1 MKQAVLAIDIGGTG
15 IKFGIVTREG
25 GILASDKV
33 KTKGYPDPEKLP
45 ADLYKW
51 VQQQTEKLS
60 VQILGVGIGTPNGNY
75 FTGTVDYPPN
85 LPWKGITPLEEYFK
99 NIFQLPA
106 ALTNDAK
113 AASLGE
119 MYYGAAKGCINYL
132 FITLG
137 TGLGAGII
145 VNGSLVYGHDSMAGE
160 VGHVIVV
167 RNGRECPCG
176 RSGCLEQYVS
186 APGIVKTYYELLRK
200 KNLDEFRTSL
210 GNMID
215 SAAICEKAIAGDT
228 IAKQA
233 FDKTGEMLGFAL
245 ANSVCY
251 TRPEKI
257 FLFGGLA
264 QSGDLLFNPTKKSF
278 ENYLMPIYKN
288 KIDILPSGLKESEA
302 AILGSASLIWK
313 ELETQDNPDA

>member
-1 MKQAVLAIDIGGTG
+1 MKEVVLGIDIGGTG
-15 IKFGIVTREG
+15 IKFGIVDRDG
-25 GILASDKV
+25 NILAADKV
-33 KTKGYPDPEKLP
+33 KTMGYPDPDMLAPDLHKWAKEK
-45 ADLYKW
+45 
-51 VQQQTEKLS
+51 TENQHTVLR
-60 VQILGVGIGTPNGNY
+60 GVGIGSPNGNY

-85 LPWKGITPLEEYFK
+85 LPWKGVTPLEDYFK
-99 NIFQLPA
+99 KEFLLPV

-119 MYYGAAKGCINYL
+119 MYFGAAKGCINYL

-137 TGLGAGII
+137 TGLGSGII
-145 VNGSLVYGHDSMAGE
+145 VNGNLVYGHDSMAGE

-176 RSGCLEQYVS
+176 RQGCLEQYVS
-186 APGIVKTYYELLRK
+186 APGLVKTYYELLRN
-200 KNLDEFRTSL
+200 KNLDKFRTSI

-215 SAAICEKAIAGDT
+215 SSEVYNKALAGDE
-228 IAKQA
+228 IAKEA
-233 FDKTGEMLGFAL
+233 FIKTGEMLGFAL

-264 QSGDLLFNPTKKSF
+264 QSGDLIFKPTKESF
-278 ENYLMPIYKN
+278 EKYLMPIYKN

-313 ELETQDNPDA
+313 ELESGE